1 MNSNLEDKNS
11 ALDPNLHVLI
21 GHELSTF
28 LNSGLIT
35 PGNISSLLKN
45 NGVYVPT
52 KNEKTIPILSS
63 MILAPETF
71 HKMLAYVV
79 NKEQRPKYRI
89 GAVKLSSCSTNWIDA
104 LQDNYESLKQINCD
118 VINNNIKYEKTLTL
132 EIDQNNTAIMYYKL
146 RRNHYNQ
153 DLLKRNVLVEGT
165 IRIEKKNGKLEIT
178 SIFSSKET
186 EELNNILIKNMSQY
200 FFSEGLTEQ
209 ESIIQIKFN
218 DFTNKE
224 RIVFFNKLVK
234 GYKSLSSGNLEMME
248 VMVDPEMV
256 DKLPDDPE
264 IEFLKGNFKGLKTLG
279 GEELS
284 ESFFIK
290 KIKYYP
296 YYFIPSMDVKY
307 DFSDGTNHCCCT
319 VGFFFKSVRKSY
331 TDSVFDFFI
340 KDLKYEKGGNIFHAR
355 RKVELKINQEIQKMI
370 EDIQSSTQGK

>member
-218 DFTNKE
+218 DFT
-224 RIVFFNKLVK
+224 RA
-234 GYKSLSSGNLEMME
+234 
-248 VMVDPEMV
+248 
-256 DKLPDDPE
+256 
-264 IEFLKGNFKGLKTLG
+264 
-279 GEELS
+279 
-284 ESFFIK
+284 
-290 KIKYYP
+290 
-296 YYFIPSMDVKY
+296 
-307 DFSDGTNHCCCT
+307 C
-319 VGFFFKSVRKSY
+319 
-331 TDSVFDFFI
+331 
-340 KDLKYEKGGNIFHAR
+340 
-355 RKVELKINQEIQKMI
+355 
-370 EDIQSSTQGK
+370 